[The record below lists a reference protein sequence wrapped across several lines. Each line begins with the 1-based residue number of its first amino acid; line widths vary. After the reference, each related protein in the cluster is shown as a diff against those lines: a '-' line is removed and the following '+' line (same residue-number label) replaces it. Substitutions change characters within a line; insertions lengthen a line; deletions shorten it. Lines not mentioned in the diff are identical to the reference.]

1 MDTSM
6 NVAVIGAGT
15 MGSGIAQVAAQA
27 GHKVVLFDT
36 RKEAVDKALAGLRKV
51 LDRLVEKGKF
61 TAEQADGIHG
71 RITPAS
77 DLKDLAGSGLVIEAI
92 IEDLGIKQKLFAE
105 LEGIVATDAILA
117 TNTSSLSVT
126 AIAGGLKHPERMV
139 GLHFF
144 NPAPLLPLVEVVP
157 GLASDDALASR
168 CATLMTAWGKVPV
181 LCKDTPGFIVNRV
194 ARPFY
199 GEAIRIYEEGIADM
213 PTIDAAM
220 KSVGFRMGPFELMD
234 LIGNDINFT
243 VTKTVWEAFFY
254 DPRYKPSFTQQRQVE
269 SGRLGR
275 KSGRGYYVYDAN
287 GAIVPSPQTSAGS
300 LAEDPAGSRGTAG
313 SLRASGDPAEVL
325 QTAGSPPSS
334 GDPAEVSMQIV
345 ERILAMLI
353 NEAADALFWQVA
365 SAKDIDLAMTKGV
378 NYPKGLLAW
387 ADEQGAAHWL
397 AVLERMQAETGE
409 DRYRPSPLLRRVAA
423 ASGRLA

>member
-6 NVAVIGAGT
+6 KVAVNGAGT

-27 GHKVVLFDT
+27 GHNVLLYDT
-36 RKEAVDKALAGLRKV
+36 RREAVDKALAGLRKT
-51 LDRLVEKGKF
+51 LDKLVEKGKF

-92 IEDLGIKQKLFAE
+92 IEDLGIKQKLFSE

-220 KSVGFRMGPFELMD
+220 KSIGFKMGPFELMD

-275 KSGRGYYVYDAN
+275 KSRRGYYQYDAN
-287 GAIVPSPQTSAGS
+287 GAIVPSPQTKTSAGS
-300 LAEDPAGSRGTAG
+300 LVEDPAVSNAKTAG
-313 SLRASGDPAEVL
+313 SLRASGDPAEVSEPI
-325 QTAGSPPSS
+325 T
-334 GDPAEVSMQIV
+334 

-387 ADEQGAAHWL
+387 ADEKGAAHWL
-397 AVLERMQAETGE
+397 AVLESLQAETGE
-409 DRYRPSPLLRRVAA
+409 DRYRPSPLLRK
-423 ASGRLA
+423 ASTSGETLV

>member
-1 MDTSM
+1 MDSSM
-6 NVAVIGAGT
+6 KIAVIGAGT

-27 GHKVVLFDT
+27 GHNVVLFDT
-36 RKEAVDKALAGLRKV
+36 RREAVDKALAGLRKT
-51 LDRLVEKGKF
+51 LDKLVEKGKL
-61 TAEQADGIHG
+61 TTEQADGIHG

-77 DLKDLAGSGLVIEAI
+77 DLKELAGSGLVIEAI
-92 IEDLGIKQKLFAE
+92 IEDLVIKQKLFAE

-126 AIAGGLKHPERMV
+126 AIAGKLKHPERMV

-157 GLASDDALASR
+157 GLATDAALTTRMMA
-168 CATLMTAWGKVPV
+168 LMQAWGKVPV
-181 LCKDTPGFIVNRV
+181 VCKDTPGFIVNRV

-220 KSVGFRMGPFELMD
+220 KSVGFKMGPFELMD

-275 KSGRGYYVYDAN
+275 KSGRGYYQYDAS
-287 GAIVPSPQTSAGS
+287 GAIVPQTSAGS
-300 LAEDPAGSRGTAG
+300 LAEDPAGHAQAAG
-313 SLRASGDPAEVL
+313 SLR
-325 QTAGSPPSS
+325 TS
-334 GDPAEVSMQIV
+334 GDPAEVSNVII

-387 ADEQGAAHWL
+387 AEEKGAAHWL
-397 AVLERMQAETGE
+397 RVLERLQATYGE
-409 DRYRPSPLLRRVAA
+409 DRYRPSPLLRRMAA
-423 ASGRLA
+423 H

>member
-6 NVAVIGAGT
+6 KVAVIGAGT

-27 GHKVVLFDT
+27 GHNVVLFDT
-36 RKEAVDKALAGLRKV
+36 RREAVDKALAGLRKT
-51 LDRLVEKGKF
+51 LDKLVEKGKF
-61 TAEQADGIHG
+61 TDEQADGIHG
-71 RITPAS
+71 RISPAS

-92 IEDLGIKQKLFAE
+92 IEDLGIKQKLFTE
-105 LEGIVATDAILA
+105 LEGIVTADTILA

-168 CATLMTAWGKVPV
+168 CTTLMTAWGKVPV

-275 KSGRGYYVYDAN
+275 KSGRGYYQYDAQ
-287 GAIVPSPQTSAGS
+287 GAIVPSTKTSAGS
-300 LAEDPAGSRGTAG
+300 LAEDPAGSGAEAAV
-313 SLRASGDPAEVL
+313 SLR
-325 QTAGSPPSS
+325 TS
-334 GDPAEVSMQIV
+334 GDPAEVSEQIF

-387 ADEQGAAHWL
+387 AEEKGARHWL
-397 AVLERMQAETGE
+397 AVLERLQAETGE
-409 DRYRPSPLLRRVAA
+409 DRYRPSTLLRQRARNGTKL
-423 ASGRLA
+423 S

>member
-6 NVAVIGAGT
+6 KVAVIGAGT

-36 RKEAVDKALAGLRKV
+36 RREAVDKALVGLRKT
-51 LDRLVEKGKF
+51 LDKLVEKGKL
-61 TAEQADGIHG
+61 TAEQAEGIHS

-92 IEDLGIKQKLFAE
+92 IEDLGIKKKLFAE
-105 LEGIVATDAILA
+105 LEGILAADAVLA

-126 AIAGGLKHPERMV
+126 AIAGGLMHPERMV

-157 GLASDDALASR
+157 GLATDEAIAPRMTAL
-168 CATLMTAWGKVPV
+168 MQAWGKTPV
-181 LCKDTPGFIVNRV
+181 VCKDTPGFIVNRV

-220 KSVGFRMGPFELMD
+220 KSVGFKMGPFELMD

-275 KSGRGYYVYDAN
+275 KSGRGYYQYDAS
-287 GAIVPSPQTSAGS
+287 GAILPQTSVRS
-300 LAEDPAGSRGTAG
+300 L
-313 SLRASGDPAEVL
+313 
-325 QTAGSPPSS
+325 AGSPPSS
-334 GDPAEVSMQIV
+334 GDPAEVSAQIV

-353 NEAADALFWQVA
+353 NEAYDALFWQVA
-365 SAKDIDLAMTKGV
+365 SANDIDLAMTKGV

-387 ADEQGAAHWL
+387 SEEKGAAHWL
-397 AVLERMQAETGE
+397 DVLEGLQARYGE
-409 DRYRPSPLLRRVAA
+409 DRYRPSLLLRHRAN
-423 ASGRLA
+423 G